1 MKKILIIIILILNLS
16 IVSAGLGKTL
26 PLDFTLRDDY
36 VVPMYVGDRVSFNL
50 KNSEHTIILD
60 KIDNEVVELDVFLFL
75 ETKHNPYYTFI
86 SKDHSN
92 KIDFER
98 DGETDLFIKLI
109 SLDNEKAIIEFRN
122 LSTNEKNKFTNI
134 FNLVYLIVGII
145 ILIIVLMIIYLKIR
159 RTRIDKENAGAGI

>member
-75 ETKHNPYYTFI
+75 ETKHNCKIHNLCIISTTICKLYTI
-86 SKDHSN
+86 Y
-92 KIDFER
+92 R
-98 DGETDLFIKLI
+98 
-109 SLDNEKAIIEFRN
+109 
-122 LSTNEKNKFTNI
+122 
-134 FNLVYLIVGII
+134 GI
-145 ILIIVLMIIYLKIR
+145 
-159 RTRIDKENAGAGI
+159 